1 LQERTKP
8 RNKGWGL
15 SLEKFDLFIP
25 LFINVQRYLYLELVR
40 KIIDKQIDVVHIL
53 LAREIQRLEHPNIKL
68 FRQTIVPMDTI

>member
-15 SLEKFDLFIP
+15 PLEKFDLFIP